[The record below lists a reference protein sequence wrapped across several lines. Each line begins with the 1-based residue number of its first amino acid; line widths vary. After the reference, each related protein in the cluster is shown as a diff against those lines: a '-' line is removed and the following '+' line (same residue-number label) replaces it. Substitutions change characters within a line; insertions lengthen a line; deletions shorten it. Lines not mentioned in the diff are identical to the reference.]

1 MPWNPPSVQTIMPL
15 HLDLWTQVKSD
26 LSKRGLKDRFEID
39 YELRFVLFVA
49 ENIDGLSQNEEK
61 RLNQAIAK
69 GFEWSPFHL
78 KMLEERIFRQPS
90 FDLDQLR
97 MCREIPSLG
106 ALAYQ
111 LALTMCLVDAKF
123 SEDEIRFLNNLR
135 QVLWQNQREHWQS
148 IDHSVIGLFK
158 LQGEYREFFS
168 HDSLPNQPSL
178 ASSEPKESVDVCL
191 KELDALTGLKSV
203 KDEIK
208 RLVSFLDIQRQR
220 EQHQLPA
227 AQLNHHMV
235 FTGSPGTGKTTVA
248 RLVARIYRALG
259 ILKKGH
265 LVETDRS
272 GLVGQYIGHT
282 EVKTNGIVDKALDG
296 LLFIDE
302 AYSLVKDSEN
312 DFGHEAIDTLV
323 KRMEDDRHRL
333 IVIVAGYEQEMKQ
346 FLLANP
352 GLQSRFNTF
361 IPFEDYQ
368 PKELAHIFQQ
378 LCQKNHYLLEKSTV
392 GSDGQALESI
402 FAKAITSAKESFGN
416 ARYARNL
423 FEASLRYQAFRL
435 SQQHQKDPTQS
446 LSKEELM
453 TLTITDLQQGSGL
466 S

>member
-1 MPWNPPSVQTIMPL
+1 MPWNPTSVQSIMPL

-26 LSKRGLKDRFEID
+26 LSKRGLHDRFEID

-49 ENIDGLSQNEEK
+49 ENIDGLSQREEK

-69 GFEWSPFHL
+69 GFEWSTFHL

-111 LALTMCLVDAKF
+111 LALTMCLIDAKF
-123 SEDEIRFLNNLR
+123 SDDEIKFLNNLR
-135 QVLWQNQREHWQS
+135 QVLWQSHEEHWRP
-148 IDHSVIGLFK
+148 IDQQVISLFQ
-158 LQGEYREFFS
+158 LQGQYPEFLS
-168 HDSLPNQPSL
+168 HAPLPSAIAQ
-178 ASSEPKESVDVCL
+178 EPHESVDSCL
-191 KELDALTGLKSV
+191 EELDALTGLQSV

-227 AQLNHHMV
+227 AQLNYHMV
-235 FTGSPGTGKTTVA
+235 FTGSPGTGKTTIA

-265 LVETDRS
+265 LIETDRS

-282 EVKTNGIVDKALDG
+282 EVKTNGIVDKSLDG

-333 IVIVAGYEQEMKQ
+333 IVIVAGYETEMKQ
-346 FLLANP
+346 FLSANP

-361 IPFEDYQ
+361 IPFEDYE
-368 PKELAHIFQQ
+368 PKELSHIFKQ
-378 LCQKNHYLLEKSTV
+378 LCQKNHYQLTDGDENGLE
-392 GSDGQALESI
+392 GI
-402 FAKAITSAKESFGN
+402 FSKAIESAKESFGN

-435 SQQHQKDPTQS
+435 SQQQHKDRS
-446 LSKEELM
+446 KELSKDELM
-453 TLTITDLQQGSGL
+453 TLTMSDLQQGSGL